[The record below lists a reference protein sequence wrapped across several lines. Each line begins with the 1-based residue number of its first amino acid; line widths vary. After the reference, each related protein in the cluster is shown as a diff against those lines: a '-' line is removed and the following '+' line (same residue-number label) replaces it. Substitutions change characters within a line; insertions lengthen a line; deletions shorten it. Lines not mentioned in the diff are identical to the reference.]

1 MRRPARLAAGLLG
14 WALIG
19 GGLLGCGV
27 APNDHD
33 RPLNGQEVPFGL
45 LSVSSIAA
53 PRPVSAGPVATSL
66 PEPLGPTSST
76 TPTVTYE
83 LSLFFVADSELLR
96 VRRPAG
102 VEPTVNLALPSLLQ
116 GPQPQDP
123 PGLRSA
129 LLDPGVVLSATS
141 SGGQAA
147 VDLGPPFSAL
157 LGSEQLLAIA
167 QITFTLTAIAG
178 IGTVAFTLGGVALQV
193 PRSDGELITGPLSR
207 DDLRQLAPDETVR
220 APNVVTAT
228 P

>member
-1 MRRPARLAAGLLG
+1 MKWRSRLEAGFLG
-14 WALIG
+14 LV
-19 GGLLGCGV
+19 LVGCGV
-27 APNDHD
+27 SPNHTD
-33 RPLNGQEVPFGL
+33 RPLNAREVPFAL
-45 LSVSSIAA
+45 LSVSSVPAT
-53 PRPVSAGPVATSL
+53 RPLDEGAGPSSTALSDSFRETSA
-66 PEPLGPTSST
+66 T

-83 LSLFFVADSELLR
+83 LNLFFVADSELVR

-102 VEPTVNLALPSLLQ
+102 IEPTVNLALPSLLQ
-116 GPQPQDP
+116 GPQPRDP

-141 SGGQAA
+141 SGGQAS

-157 LGSEQLLAIA
+157 LGPEQLLVIA

-178 IGTVAFTLGGVALQV
+178 IGTVSFTLGGVALQV
-193 PRSDGELITGPLSR
+193 PRSDGQLITGPLSR